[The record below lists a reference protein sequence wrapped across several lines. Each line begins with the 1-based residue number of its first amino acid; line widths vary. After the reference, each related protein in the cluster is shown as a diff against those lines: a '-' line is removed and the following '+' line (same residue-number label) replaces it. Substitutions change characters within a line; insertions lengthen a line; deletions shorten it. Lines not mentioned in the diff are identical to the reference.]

1 MKMEEMYGTL
11 FQGSSW
17 DSPADRSRHKLS
29 YSDKRDQDNSP
40 ESAPPTEK
48 TFTDDVTDAHLVPTV
63 CEPCDHG
70 PAASISSDHGPATSI
85 SSDHGPA
92 ASISSDHGPA
102 TSISSDHGPAASI
115 SSDQV
120 ISSDH
125 RPAASIS
132 SDQVISSDH
141 RPAASI
147 SSDHGP
153 AASIRPVAADE
164 VNTRG
169 FRRKKPFKRIRKFL
183 GRIKKQFISIFTCGR
198 NKQAFPKREKVIHS
212 DTTSYRIMDFIGE
225 GVYGKVAQCVDLT
238 TGEDVA
244 IKIYKENDE
253 EIIQSEL
260 ATLEEVRAL
269 HHDRHNIVK
278 FIESF
283 HFGELPC
290 LVFEMLDTSL
300 CDMMEDRD
308 HTRLGLNEIRP
319 VTQQLLVALEALK
332 NMGII
337 HMDLKP
343 DNIMLVDHKDQ
354 PFKIRLIDFGLALRL
369 SQVEVEEAIQ
379 NLAYAA
385 PEVVL
390 GLRLSEAVDMWAV
403 GCVMAY
409 MYFGMDLFPFDCPYD
424 WMNTVV
430 HLLGCPDKNQIN
442 AGKRSAMYFILDEKD
457 EWRLKSPEE
466 FEEETGDTPTVSM
479 SFFHLVDNLENA
491 VEIFPK
497 RKSDLEHEDRTA
509 FVDLLQCCLQLS
521 AEQRISPSEALR
533 HRFITMS
540 HLVDETDT
548 SSYADAAL
556 EFMEASSC
564 GRPDKAH
571 DSSH

>member
-1 MKMEEMYGTL
+1 
-11 FQGSSW
+11 
-17 DSPADRSRHKLS
+17 
-29 YSDKRDQDNSP
+29 
-40 ESAPPTEK
+40 
-48 TFTDDVTDAHLVPTV
+48 
-63 CEPCDHG
+63 
-70 PAASISSDHGPATSI
+70 
-85 SSDHGPA
+85 
-92 ASISSDHGPA
+92 
-102 TSISSDHGPAASI
+102 
-115 SSDQV
+115 
-120 ISSDH
+120 
-125 RPAASIS
+125 
-132 SDQVISSDH
+132 
-141 RPAASI
+141 
-147 SSDHGP
+147 
-153 AASIRPVAADE
+153 
-164 VNTRG
+164 
-169 FRRKKPFKRIRKFL
+169 
-183 GRIKKQFISIFTCGR
+183 
-198 NKQAFPKREKVIHS
+198 
-212 DTTSYRIMDFIGE
+212 MDFIGE

-442 AGKRSAMYFILDEKD
+442 AD

-466 FEEETGDTPTVSM
+466 FEEETGDTPT
-479 SFFHLVDNLENA
+479 
-491 VEIFPK
+491 IFPK

-540 HLVDETDT
+540 HLCN
-548 SSYADAAL
+548 SNKSL
-556 EFMEASSC
+556 QM
-564 GRPDKAH
+564 
-571 DSSH
+571 

>member
-48 TFTDDVTDAHLVPTV
+48 TFTDDVTDARLVPTV

-70 PAASISSDHGPATSI
+70 
-85 SSDHGPA
+85 
-92 ASISSDHGPA
+92 
-102 TSISSDHGPAASI
+102 
-115 SSDQV
+115 
-120 ISSDH
+120 
-125 RPAASIS
+125 
-132 SDQVISSDH
+132 
-141 RPAASI
+141 PAASI